1 MQALIWIGAVI
12 TLAGVAGVLWC
23 VIRVAR
29 AKRANLADD
38 ELRAELAG
46 VLPVNLAALL
56 VSAIGLMC
64 VVVGIL
70 LG

>member
-1 MQALIWIGAVI
+1 MEILIWIGAAVA
-12 TLAGVAGVLWC
+12 LAGLAGIIASMVL
-23 VIRVAR
+23 VAR
-29 AKRANLADD
+29 AKAARLGD
-38 ELRAELAG
+38 EALRQRLKSL
-46 VLPVNLAALL
+46 VPLNMIALL